1 LQDLARAPPKVRQ
14 RIGSQAYLILSRTI
28 VKDVTSLGREPIT
41 WKLRA
46 AKLEISSLTL
56 CAAIGAR
63 GCNLKDAAGHH
74 NYHKLLERL

>member
-1 LQDLARAPPKVRQ
+1 M
-14 RIGSQAYLILSRTI
+14 